1 MLLMLVIEHNAYD
14 LSIMLIMLKLDYLLI
29 LLLIMEIEHLLII
42 LLCAFLIGKFSH
54 SSISF

>member
-1 MLLMLVIEHNAYD
+1 MLVIEHNAYD
-14 LSIMLIMLKLDYLLI
+14 LSIMLIMLKLEH
-29 LLLIMEIEHLLII
+29 LLIMLLIVEIEHLLII